1 MFSSVI
7 SRLSRK
13 LLILETKSLLLILSI
28 AFNRYQQKNNLLTKS
43 NSNLQEV
50 WQSVKMNEETTLK
63 HFQTI
68 LKRRLEELSRGSE

>member
-13 LLILETKSLLLILSI
+13 LLILEIKSLLLILSI
-28 AFNRYQQKNNLLTKS
+28 AFNRYQQKNQLLTKS

-50 WQSVKMNEETTLK
+50 WQSVKMDEETTLK

-68 LKRRLEELSRGSE
+68 LKRRLEELSRGLK